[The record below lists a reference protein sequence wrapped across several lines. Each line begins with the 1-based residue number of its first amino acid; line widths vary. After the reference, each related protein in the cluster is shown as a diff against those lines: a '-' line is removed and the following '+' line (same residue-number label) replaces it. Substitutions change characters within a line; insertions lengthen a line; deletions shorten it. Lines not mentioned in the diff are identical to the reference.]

1 MRLSRNR
8 DFLRG
13 LCLALLSLVLT
24 PHSAKATPEYARREG
39 KACNYCHISGSP
51 GFTDPTTGVRQS
63 TVLNLAG
70 RYYAAHNHSF
80 AGFYAPPPPAVPMK
94 PLFKFVWQLP
104 LADAPH
110 RAAVADLAGDGRPEL
125 ITLGPSAKAGT
136 ASLLVRAFD
145 KSGLKTEY
153 STTFDGS
160 PDDLAVGR
168 FAGKSEPPVIATDAG
183 AWFWNGS
190 GYEERAAPK
199 PVQVL
204 GAVWLKD
211 GDERLL
217 IADSPSQVQAFQVE
231 LSKQATS
238 WLTNPVPAPSSGQ
251 VQQALMHATPTFLDK
266 MGMPQLL
273 ALGGMVGLWAM
284 RSDVPLALYYIQ
296 VNQDFDTKPNAANHG
311 KPTFVLKSRTSNVV
325 FRDPSAAMGPEL
337 WASPTFSGTILDV
350 CTQDPRSGE
359 SGLLVLTDHP
369 PTGTGGGLYFFGS
382 AVPPAK

>member
-1 MRLSRNR
+1 MRLRR
-8 DFLRG
+8 
-13 LCLALLSLVLT
+13 CLAALRCGGLMLLAAILA
-24 PHSAKATPEYARREG
+24 PHPASATPEYARREG
-39 KACNYCHISGSP
+39 KACNYCHVSGSP
-51 GFTDPTTGVRQS
+51 GFADPTTGVRQS
-63 TVLNLAG
+63 TALNLAG
-70 RYYAAHNHSF
+70 HYYATHNHSF

-125 ITLGPSAKAGT
+125 VTLGPSAAAGT
-136 ASLLVRAFD
+136 ASLLVRTFD
-145 KSGLKTEY
+145 KTGLKTEY
-153 STTFDGS
+153 STTFAGS

-168 FAGKSEPPVIATDAG
+168 FAGKSEPPVIATDGG

-204 GAVWLKD
+204 GAVRLKD

-217 IADSPSQVQAFQVE
+217 IADSPAQVQAFRVNIA
-231 LSKQATS
+231 KGAAA
-238 WLTNPVPAPSSGQ
+238 WLADAIPAPSSAQ
-251 VQQALMHATPTFLDK
+251 VQQALMHAAPTFLDK
-266 MGMPQLL
+266 MGMPQVL
-273 ALGGMVGLWAM
+273 ALGGIVGLWAI
-284 RSDVPLALYYIQ
+284 RSDVPLALYYVK
-296 VNQDFDTKPNAANHG
+296 VNQDFDTKPNTANHG

-325 FRDPSAAMGPEL
+325 FVDPNAASGTEL

-350 CTQDPRSGE
+350 CTQDPRSGA

-369 PTGTGGGLYFFGS
+369 PSGSGGGLYFFGS
-382 AVPPAK
+382 AMPPAK